1 MVRIFNLG
9 ILTRRCNNEL
19 LNLMFVGQQF
29 QKCFF
34 PFFFSVG
41 CAVKKSHQ
49 LDHLGWVRLL
59 LTLFVILNT
68 RLYLCTLREVSRHE
82 NTMRRKVLCTQM
94 IRNKI
99 LALYLAL
106 QIKCT
111 HATSQ
116 SCWKTSE
123 MPYFI
128 SLYLFVMYTLI
139 FSIFSATRYPNKF
152 WIGIEQIT
160 KGEKIRES
168 LFTFLQSS
176 TDSPSIWQLFLQ
188 NLVR

>member
-59 LTLFVILNT
+59 LTLFVILHT

-123 MPYFI
+123 MPYYI

-139 FSIFSATRYPNKF
+139 FSIFFSYQVSQQVLDRNWANHERRKKKSWKPVYILAKQCGSSLIWRIF
-152 WIGIEQIT
+152 WQ
-160 KGEKIRES
+160 KI
-168 LFTFLQSS
+168 
-176 TDSPSIWQLFLQ
+176 
-188 NLVR
+188 

>member
-34 PFFFSVG
+34 PSFSRLGVRW
-41 CAVKKSHQ
+41 KSPPIRPP
-49 LDHLGWVRLL
+49 LLGWVRLL

-111 HATSQ
+111 HATSK

-139 FSIFSATRYPNKF
+139 FSIFFQLSGIPTRF
-152 WIGIEQIT
+152 
-160 KGEKIRES
+160 
-168 LFTFLQSS
+168 
-176 TDSPSIWQLFLQ
+176 
-188 NLVR
+188 V